1 MEVNNRVKEI
11 FNNIELI
18 NDLPQNKIPFPQAD
32 SFTKVITV
40 VEMIEK
46 EVDTAIS
53 ISEEFDIESR
63 QGNYYLSAA
72 KYLGLITNAEKSG
85 KYTVSTKGFLINNL
99 DIKSRNEH
107 LIKSILKHKVFYYTY
122 KYYLDN
128 EKLPSKEYIIELMQQ
143 HTDLT
148 NPVTLNRRASTV
160 RGWIEWI
167 IGCQV

>member
-1 MEVNNRVKEI
+1 MEVNNRLKEI

-32 SFTKVITV
+32 SFAKVITV

-72 KYLGLITNAEKSG
+72 KYLELITNAEKSG

-107 LIKSILKHKVFYYTY
+107 LIKSILK
-122 KYYLDN
+122 
-128 EKLPSKEYIIELMQQ
+128 
-143 HTDLT
+143 
-148 NPVTLNRRASTV
+148 
-160 RGWIEWI
+160 
-167 IGCQV
+167 